1 MGSPHFTDEAAPR
14 TPNFDGA
21 LAKKRPLSAFA
32 LLEGGDVFES
42 VGGKPPREGP
52 ARARAYAASKLVFH
66 LHGAGL
72 ELAERVRKDVTR
84 LVEANLELLSRL
96 EVARPIDIELVPPG
110 QPLSRYGFPKSTH
123 PNAVGLFWDDPTWAS
138 ARMALRQE
146 KLAEVP
152 QLAVH
157 EMAHAI
163 HFLAFTREERD
174 LIYRVLLRTYG
185 AKSAVDEVFA
195 IYTEREFLG
204 RWTEHDK
211 QAPGVYGMARQRWS
225 EDHGFTRFVRHLYY
239 PDKPLAGGR

>member
-1 MGSPHFTDEAAPR
+1 MGSPHFTDGAAPR
-14 TPNFDGA
+14 ALNFDGA

-32 LLEGGDVFES
+32 ILQGGDVFES
-42 VGGKPPREGP
+42 IGGKGPKEGPPR
-52 ARARAYAASKLVFH
+52 AKAYTGTKLVFH
-66 LHGAGL
+66 AHGSKD
-72 ELAERVRKDVTR
+72 ELAERVRRDVVK

-96 EVARPIDIELVPPG
+96 EVARPIEIELVPAG
-110 QPLSRYGFPKSTH
+110 HPLSRYGFPKSTH
-123 PNAVGLFWDDPTWAS
+123 PSAVGLFWDDPSWAS

-163 HFLAFTREERD
+163 HFLAFTKEERD
-174 LIYRVLLRTYG
+174 LIYRVMLPTYG
-185 AKSAVDEVFA
+185 DRASVDEVFA

-211 QAPGVYGMARQRWS
+211 QQPGVYGMARQRWN
-225 EDHGFTRFVRHLYY
+225 ENHVFTRFVRHLYY
-239 PDKPLAGGR
+239 PDKPLAGR